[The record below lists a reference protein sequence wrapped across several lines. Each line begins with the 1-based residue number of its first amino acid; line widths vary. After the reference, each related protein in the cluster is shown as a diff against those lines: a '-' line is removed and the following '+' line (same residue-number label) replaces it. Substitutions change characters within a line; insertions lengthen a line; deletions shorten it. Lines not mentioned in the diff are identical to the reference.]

1 MTLMSCIQFILKK
14 AADLRGFDRL
24 GYEAIAD
31 GPCKDEGEA
40 AMLDLFVL
48 IHGFED
54 RFGAD
59 VPARDAGHA
68 YRQANLLQMR
78 FDPRLVLQAQSP
90 RAEKRNAQA
99 MPIATASPCTS
110 LAPS

>member
-1 MTLMSCIQFILKK
+1 
-14 AADLRGFDRL
+14 
-24 GYEAIAD
+24 
-31 GPCKDEGEA
+31 
-40 AMLDLFVL
+40 
-48 IHGFED
+48 
-54 RFGAD
+54 
-59 VPARDAGHA
+59 
-68 YRQANLLQMR
+68 LQMR